1 MPRIAAVVLAV
12 IPSPRDAASR
22 LALLQ
27 LRGAPGQAAVS
38 LAAIVASM
46 SLMISMAIMV
56 TSFRDAL
63 DLWLERI
70 LPANVYV
77 RAAAAGDTSY
87 MTPEDQA
94 RTAALR
100 GWRRADFLRE
110 KHLFLT
116 PSARRFVLPAG
127 NTTPNN

>member
-1 MPRIAAVVLAV
+1 
-12 IPSPRDAASR
+12 
-22 LALLQ
+22 
-27 LRGAPGQAAVS
+27 VS

-70 LPANVYV
+70 LPADVYV

-87 MTPEDQA
+87 MTPEDQT
-94 RTAALR
+94 RIAALP
-100 GWRRADFLRE
+100 GVRRAEFPASGTFFSTRLGRGSCCSRGTRPGD
-110 KHLFLT
+110 
-116 PSARRFVLPAG
+116 PAG
-127 NTTPNN
+127 DLR